1 MGTRAVIWLQDA
13 VAIDLNE
20 LGVAPVQGDGTWK
33 LRTVKALSPDG
44 WAAGEGAF
52 DPDGSGPLLAYGRLW
67 VAQIGL
73 GGKWTKAAGGTW
85 GRGPNWSTGT
95 PAMQVGNAI
104 FDLDSAYAVSVDR
117 NESTKTIAVNAGSV
131 TIDLGAYSLSIESDL
146 TIAANAGFAVTGSSV
161 TMDVGGDLENDGTLA
176 IGSGTSI
183 VIAGNLTGSG
193 NTVVAGTMTASS
205 IEQGTLTI
213 NSNSA
218 AACVPEP
225 GVLSLLLFGVGG
237 AVARIWRE
245 SRPEAR
251 GFGSHA

>member
-1 MGTRAVIWLQDA
+1 
-13 VAIDLNE
+13 
-20 LGVAPVQGDGTWK
+20 
-33 LRTVKALSPDG
+33 
-44 WAAGEGAF
+44 
-52 DPDGSGPLLAYGRLW
+52 
-67 VAQIGL
+67 
-73 GGKWTKAAGGTW
+73 
-85 GRGPNWSTGT
+85 
-95 PAMQVGNAI
+95 MQVGNAI